1 MMNESMFGSTMWAG
15 HWLWMLVVAILVVV
29 PVYRI
34 CQRAG
39 YSGWLGLLI
48 LVPMVNLVL
57 LYFIAFSDW
66 PASKKGAQ
74 DE

>member
-1 MMNESMFGSTMWAG
+1 M
-15 HWLWMLVVAILVVV
+15 LVVV

-66 PASKKGAQ
+66 LASKKGAK